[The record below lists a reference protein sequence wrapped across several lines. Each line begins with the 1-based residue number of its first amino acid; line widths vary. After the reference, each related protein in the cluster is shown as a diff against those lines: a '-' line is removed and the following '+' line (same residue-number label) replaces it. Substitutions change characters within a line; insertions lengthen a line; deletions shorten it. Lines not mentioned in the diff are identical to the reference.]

1 MTEGKTMKE
10 IYEDQINALKE
21 IIEKIETGDAGLEE
35 SLKLYEKGI
44 AIMKNCE
51 KILEEAELKITEL
64 QD

>member
-1 MTEGKTMKE
+1 MTEGKNMKE
-10 IYEDQINALKE
+10 NYEDQINALKE

-35 SLKLYEKGI
+35 SLKFYEKGI

>member
-1 MTEGKTMKE
+1 MTEGKNMKE
-10 IYEDQINALKE
+10 NYEDQINALKE

>member
-1 MTEGKTMKE
+1 MKE
-10 IYEDQINALKE
+10 NYEDQINALKE

>member
-10 IYEDQINALKE
+10 NYEDQINALKE

>member
-10 IYEDQINALKE
+10 NYEDRINALKE

>member
-1 MTEGKTMKE
+1 MTEGKNMKE
-10 IYEDQINALKE
+10 NYEDQINALKE

-44 AIMKNCE
+44 AIMKKCE